1 MNISI
6 HLHFHLYIVCIQ
18 FHIFY
23 IILLYQ
29 SFHMSNNQHQV
40 DWLNQILN
48 MFLIQINN
56 IHHYIINISL
66 QKILLYNIKLNIPS
80 LFNGSKSLDIVEN
93 VESLPN
99 VGSPAL

>member
-1 MNISI
+1 
-6 HLHFHLYIVCIQ
+6 
-18 FHIFY
+18 
-23 IILLYQ
+23 
-29 SFHMSNNQHQV
+29 
-40 DWLNQILN
+40 

-99 VGSPAL
+99 VGSPALWQNKQFAIVQSPHPVPVA